1 MERDL
6 WLQSAQRARAGQRG
20 VAEHGMAQCH
30 EGFCTQNELG
40 LAYNKITISLH
51 RKIKLLPMKYKNP
64 MAVLYYKTMTHPGMR
79 VFS

>member
-6 WLQSAQRARAGQRG
+6 WLQSAQRAKAGQHG
-20 VAEHGMAQCH
+20 MAERGMAQCH

-51 RKIKLLPMKYKNP
+51 RKIKLLPTKYKNP
-64 MAVLYYKTMTHPGMR
+64 MAVLYYKTMTYPGTR